1 MIVGDFYTPLTSM
14 DRSSRQKTTGKSD
27 LKWHTLPKGSHWY
40 LQNIT
45 AAKYTF
51 FSKER
56 KSFSKIE
63 NMVGHKPSLKKFK
76 TTEIISSMSS
86 DHNGLK
92 LEISNKEKI
101 KNIKKHGGWM
111 TCY

>member
-1 MIVGDFYTPLTSM
+1 M
-14 DRSSRQKTTGKSD
+14 DLIDIYRIF
-27 LKWHTLPKGSHWY
+27 HPKE
-40 LQNIT
+40 
-45 AAKYTF
+45 AKYTF

-101 KNIKKHGGWM
+101 KNIKKHGG
-111 TCY
+111 